1 MRSASKCARTAK
13 LVEAVKM
20 LTKAMTWL
28 SVAALVFF
36 VLSRSNLGD
45 LGVTGLVICA
55 GAIVVLTRAVRL
67 REYYWATGLIAVAVL
82 FNPVIAL
89 RVSPTMILGLE
100 LACMLAFLVSLFVL
114 RTQPLLSVPSIT
126 DRTPGSE
133 SL

>member
-1 MRSASKCARTAK
+1 
-13 LVEAVKM
+13 M

-28 SVAALVFF
+28 SVAALVFSVF
-36 VLSRSNLGD
+36 SRSNLGD
-45 LGVTGLVICA
+45 LGVTGLVICV

-67 REYYWATGLIAVAVL
+67 REYYWATGLIGIAVL

-89 RVSPTMILGLE
+89 PVSPTIIMGLE
-100 LACMLAFLVSLFVL
+100 LACMLAFVASLFVL
-114 RTQPLLSVPSIT
+114 RTQPLPSVPSIT

>member
-1 MRSASKCARTAK
+1 
-13 LVEAVKM
+13 M

-28 SVAALVFF
+28 SVAALVFS
-36 VLSRSNLGD
+36 VLSRSNLAD
-45 LGVTGLVICA
+45 LGITGLVICA

-67 REYYWATGLIAVAVL
+67 REYYWVTGLVAVALL
-82 FNPVIAL
+82 FNPLIAL
-89 RVSPTMILGLE
+89 PVSPTMILGLE

-114 RTQPLLSVPSIT
+114 RAQPLLSVPSIT